1 MGVRFL
7 ALLQL
12 KSITVAFGGPA
23 VLEDVNLTVERGE
36 RLCLL
41 GRNGSGKSTLMR
53 VIHGSLEP
61 DDGRVIIESRARV
74 AMLDQRVPSDLT
86 GTVEEVVTSGAGCTP
101 HRTTEPHVARATLS
115 RAGLDGRLDVG
126 TLSAG
131 LRRRVL
137 IASAI
142 ASDAD
147 VLLLDEPTNHLDLD
161 SIAWLESLILREQ
174 KTILFVTHDRAFLR
188 RIATGIV
195 DLDRG
200 NVSRFEADYD
210 KYLDRKQSSRETESR
225 TRAQFDKVLSQEEA
239 WIRQGVRERRK
250 RNIGRVSRLEGMRA
264 AHQARRSESD
274 TARMTAQEAG
284 RTGRKVIEAKDVTF
298 AWDGRPIV
306 SSFSTRIMRGDRI
319 GFMGPNGSGKTTL
332 VRLLLHELEPT
343 SGVITHG
350 TNLEVAYFDQLHA
363 TLDPS
368 KSVADNI
375 GDGSATITVNGKTRQ
390 VIGYLAEFLFTA
402 DQARNPIAH
411 LSGGE
416 RNRLLLARLFARPSN
431 VLVLDE
437 PTNDLDVETLEVLE
451 DLLANYGGTVLI
463 VSHDRELLDHVATST
478 LVMEGKGRVGEYA
491 GGYSDWLRQCKPLA
505 TATKAKSKKRKAK
518 VPTKHLPKLSKEERK
533 ELRELPA
540 RIERLEHKQAALHAT
555 MADPTYFQQ
564 SGDALARDKATLASL
579 DASITAA
586 YARWE
591 DLDGR

>member
-1 MGVRFL
+1 M

-12 KSITVAFGGPA
+12 KSLSVAFGGPP
-23 VLEDVNLTVERGE
+23 LLDDVNLSVERGE
-36 RLCLL
+36 RLALL

-61 DDGRVIIESRARV
+61 DEGRVIKESRARI
-74 AMLDQRVPSDLT
+74 AMLDQRVPDDLS
-86 GTVEEVVTSGAGCTP
+86 GTIEEVVVSGAGCIP
-101 HRTTEPHVARATLS
+101 HRATERHIARATIS
-115 RAGLDGRLDVG
+115 RAGLDGELDVA

-147 VLLLDEPTNHLDLD
+147 ILLLDEPTNHLDLD
-161 SIAWLESLILREQ
+161 SIAWLESLILRED
-174 KTILFVTHDRAFLR
+174 KTLIFVTHDRAFLR
-188 RIATGIV
+188 RIATGIL

-200 NVSRFEADYD
+200 TVARHDADYD
-210 KYLDRKQSSRETESR
+210 KYLDRKSGARESETR
-225 TRAQFDKVLSQEEA
+225 KRAQFDKVLAQEES

-250 RNIGRVSRLEGMRA
+250 RNMGRVSRLKEMREA
-264 AHQARRSESD
+264 YRTRRSESG

-284 RTGRKVIEAKDVTF
+284 RTGRKVIDAKNVSY
-298 AWDGRPIV
+298 AWDGMPIV
-306 SSFSTRIMRGDRI
+306 SAFSTTIMRGDRI
-319 GFMGPNGSGKTTL
+319 GLIGRNGSGKTTL
-332 VRLLLHELEPT
+332 VRLLLGELEPS
-343 SGVITHG
+343 SGDVTHG
-350 TNLEVAYFDQLHA
+350 ANLEVAYFDQLHA

-368 KSVADNI
+368 KSVADNV
-375 GDGSATITVNGKTRQ
+375 GDGSATITVNGATRQ

-402 DQARNPIAH
+402 DQARNPISH

-451 DLLANYGGTVLI
+451 DLLVNYNGTVII
-463 VSHDRELLDHVATST
+463 VSHDRELLDHVVTST

-491 GGYSDWLRQCKPLA
+491 GGYSDWLAQRKASAPA
-505 TATKAKSKKRKAK
+505 AKAKKSKSKPK
-518 VPTKHLPKLSKEERK
+518 PTTKLPPKLNKDERR

-540 RIERLEHKQAALHAT
+540 RIEKLESKQAALHT
-555 MADPTYFQQ
+555 KMTDPAYFQQ
-564 SGDALARDKATLASL
+564 TGDVLARDKETLAAL

-591 DLDGR
+591 ELDNR